1 MFIRIAS
8 LTLLLLFAVL
18 PVQADPEHYPMLI
31 AANATITLET
41 AVKQVKEQTG
51 GRILTA
57 ETVIRDDRRV
67 HRIKV
72 LLPDGT
78 VKVMLISAE

>member
-1 MFIRIAS
+1 MFIRIAT
-8 LTLLLLFAVL
+8 LILLLSFSVI
-18 PVQADPEHYPMLI
+18 PVQASSGFHPLLI
-31 AANATITLET
+31 AANGVSLDA
-41 AVKQVKEQTG
+41 AVKQVKQQTG

-57 ETVIRDDRRV
+57 DTVTRNGNKV

-78 VKVMLISAE
+78 VKVMYINAE

>member
-1 MFIRIAS
+1 MFIRIAT
-8 LTLLLLFAVL
+8 LILLLSFAVI
-18 PVQADPEHYPMLI
+18 PVQASPGFHPVLL
-31 AANATITLET
+31 AANGVSLDA
-41 AVKQVKEQTG
+41 AVKQVRQQTG

-57 ETVIRDDRRV
+57 DTVTRNGNKV

-78 VKVMLISAE
+78 VKVMYINAE

>member
-1 MFIRIAS
+1 MFIRIAT
-8 LTLLLLFAVL
+8 LILLLSFAVL
-18 PVQADPEHYPMLI
+18 PVQASPGYRPILI
-31 AANATITLET
+31 AANGVSLDA
-41 AVKQVKEQTG
+41 AVKQVKQETG

-57 ETVIRDDRRV
+57 DTVTRNGNKV

-78 VKVMLISAE
+78 VKVMYINAE